1 MRKIVGHPILPGEQV
16 EAGKMKPKIDFCNSP
31 LNEFS
36 LKYLAKFIFEH
47 DVNTLAINGA
57 SAGGFMPLNDIKL
70 NNIVHLT
77 MSECGLHSED
87 LYVLAQHLKQ
97 NTSITSINLSKNNIG
112 FKYIDETKQ
121 IEIKMKNQAKLKDFS
136 YQEEFYNSLGLEHFS
151 IALSDTD
158 RLKHLNLSE
167 NDLGVRNFAVLQPIF
182 ACNTSIETLN
192 LADCKIDG
200 AETAKLG
207 ANLQKNVCLREL
219 YLRNC
224 QIGDEGA
231 AAIAQL
237 VGEHP
242 AMTDLELFNCGISA
256 KGGTALGNSLK
267 TNFRI
272 QKLSIGENV
281 LDVKDVEQ
289 I

>member
-1 MRKIVGHPILPGEQV
+1 M
-16 EAGKMKPKIDFCNSP
+16 
-31 LNEFS
+31 
-36 LKYLAKFIFEH
+36 
-47 DVNTLAINGA
+47 
-57 SAGGFMPLNDIKL
+57 
-70 NNIVHLT
+70 
-77 MSECGLHSED
+77 
-87 LYVLAQHLKQ
+87 
-97 NTSITSINLSKNNIG
+97 
-112 FKYIDETKQ
+112 
-121 IEIKMKNQAKLKDFS
+121 
-136 YQEEFYNSLGLEHFS
+136 
-151 IALSDTD
+151 
-158 RLKHLNLSE
+158 
-167 NDLGVRNFAVLQPIF
+167 RNFAVLQPIF
-182 ACNTSIETLN
+182 ACNTRIETLN

-231 AAIAQL
+231 AAIARL

-242 AMTDLELFNCGISA
+242 AMTDLELFNCGISV
-256 KGGTALGNSLK
+256 KGGNTLGNSLK

-289 I
+289 ILQSVTFNTQYNQMKDANSKFEGFAHTLIAESLKKWSANAQFVKDKLKQRLTGSN